1 MRWAILSDPAGHDS
15 FTGYS
20 RIPTITVAVNG
31 GSNTI
36 TGPSPWVMVS
46 GSYNSST
53 GAFTDS
59 GTGTVAG
66 LSNVPVSVTGTLS
79 GNSITF
85 SQLQLGPANL
95 PTNRAE
101 VLSGTGANQ

>member
-1 MRWAILSDPAGHDS
+1 MSDPAGHDA

-20 RIPTITVAVNG
+20 RITTITVALNG
-31 GSNTI
+31 SSNTI

-66 LSNVPVSVTGTLS
+66 FNNVPVSVTGTLS
-79 GNSITF
+79 GNSITI
-85 SQLQLGPANL
+85 SQLQLGPTNL

-101 VLSGTGANQ
+101 VLSGTGTKQ